1 MQNLRPFPVQSTVNK
16 ISQERLEM
24 LRELQL
30 KRAELL
36 LLESRIAEQI
46 TRDLQTGMPVEEGKW
61 KVRLSTRQR
70 GSKAEQRIVLY

>member
-1 MQNLRPFPVQSTVNK
+1 MQNLRPFPVHTVNT
-16 ISQERLEM
+16 ISQERLET

-46 TRDLQTGMPVEEGKW
+46 MRDMQTGMQVEAGKW

-70 GSKAEQRIVLY
+70 GSKAEQRVVLY